1 MKTVIIVQFCANRFL
16 KIRISSVVDEK
27 SETDATFQDCFL
39 VHHLDKNVVQT
50 CPELTK
56 FLPC

>member
-39 VHHLDKNVVQT
+39 VHHLVLRFN
-50 CPELTK
+50 
-56 FLPC
+56 

>member
-39 VHHLDKNVVQT
+39 VHQLFDHNTVQNYPT
-50 CPELTK
+50 QP
-56 FLPC
+56 